1 MKRILKR
8 FNELSNTQKI
18 EFILASL
25 CSIMLIIGVPVFA
38 WFYYA
43 NNLETMTQI
52 KEPDNLDIRAG
63 NFDPIINLELSNI
76 DIEDMQKNGT
86 SQYYVFSV
94 SAGDYKINYNIQ
106 LAYTTNIPFKY
117 TIWRAT
123 KVSGSGENIVAYHPL
138 NNVDEVTYYK
148 KDASPLELIPLNADE
163 DNTSHYGRVIAQSNG
178 TYYDKTYLDG
188 DQPEIYAVPM
198 YLKTA
203 TPVTPTEK
211 GDHDYFI
218 LQLDWDITA
227 ATESAFAQWNKAE
240 NNKET
245 DIIYISASRSTG

>member
-8 FNELSNTQKI
+8 FIELSNTQKI

-25 CSIMLIIGVPVFA
+25 CSLLLIIGVPVFA

-76 DIEDMQKNGT
+76 DIEAMKKNET

-106 LAYTTNIPFKY
+106 LAHTTNIPFKY

-138 NNVDEVTYYK
+138 DNADEVTYYQ
-148 KDASPLELIPLNADE
+148 KDNSPLVLTPLNADAG
-163 DNTSHYGRVIAQSNG
+163 NASHYGRVIAQSSG
-178 TYYDKTYLDG
+178 DYYVKTYSGVDL
-188 DQPEIYAVPM
+188 PEIYAVPM

-203 TPVTPTEK
+203 EPITPTEK

-218 LQLDWDITA
+218 LQLDWDDAA
-227 ATESAFAQWNKAE
+227 ATEGAFAQWNKVE